1 MGSKTKYFGF
11 TNSDPYMI
19 LLMVRKPEN
28 KNYKK
33 NTLYYGTIKI
43 RILKGTDL
51 RYRVLGWIAA
61 ILKQQNFNIDP
72 VEQRWQSLMNY
83 TRNMGR

>member
-1 MGSKTKYFGF
+1 
-11 TNSDPYMI
+11 
-19 LLMVRKPEN
+19 MVRKPEN